1 MTDSGQA
8 PVEGPKEDPTIVVFL
23 GLYLL
28 LLAFFW
34 NVVSTS
40 YIINFAAYFG
50 YTTLQII

>member
-28 LLAFFW
+28 LLAFFILL
-34 NVVSTS
+34 NTISS
-40 YIINFAAYFG
+40 FDEDRAEKA
-50 YTTLQII
+50 